1 MGSDGVPRGG
11 SSEPLKLTDVIASNT
26 LYDIWLHALRHR
38 VTSDWKVRVPLG
50 ADVHDSPVA
59 THRIGASATA
69 SSNGE
74 MGGNVAANVV
84 TGVTAVP
91 HAER

>member
-1 MGSDGVPRGG
+1 M
-11 SSEPLKLTDVIASNT
+11 
-26 LYDIWLHALRHR
+26 
-38 VTSDWKVRVPLG
+38 RVPLG

-59 THRIGASATA
+59 THRISASATA

-84 TGVTAVP
+84 TGVTVVP